1 MTREIKI
8 KEIRFPTEEELT
20 QGITGTVQGLTQLTD
35 TNKYYVVISTDD
47 YDYLL
52 PHYQILNA
60 YKRGRIKDGD
70 KVRIV
75 KKGMRKISPSK
86 SISVFDIYLI
96 KED

>member
-1 MTREIKI
+1 MTKEIKI

-47 YDYLL
+47 CDYLL

-60 YKRGRIKDGD
+60 YKRGLIKDGD

-75 KKGMRKISPSK
+75 KVGTRKISSTK
-86 SISVFDIYLI
+86 SMTVFKIVLI

>member
-1 MTREIKI
+1 MTKEIKI

-20 QGITGTVQGLTQLTD
+20 QGITGTVQGLTRLTD
-35 TNKYYVVISTDD
+35 TNKD
-47 YDYLL
+47 YLVLSGDNCDYLL

-60 YKRGRIKDGD
+60 YKRGLIKDGD

-75 KKGMRKISPSK
+75 KIGTRKISSTK
-86 SISVFDIYLI
+86 SISVFEIFLI

>member
-1 MTREIKI
+1 MTKEIKI

-75 KKGMRKISPSK
+75 KVGTRKISSTK
-86 SISVFDIYLI
+86 SMTVFKIVLI